1 MHSSSLPPLSSG
13 SDVVSFWVESFC
25 FGECSNFD
33 YSGECLYIHEGGG
46 LRLIIRRP
54 LYTTSHGEGRSRH
67 FNNGFPFSWLV
78 FFISTILLP
87 NVVLFFSNLNPSD
100 TLLLFIRSRQI
111 ILTRSPPHTHTHTKV
126 PPPTSSKSSPTS
138 LAVDIKVQVGEGEPI
153 ESALRRFKREVNKSG
168 HLMDLRHKRYF
179 ENSQDRKKRKIV
191 QARFRIRMERMNA
204 RRMKQ
209 QRT

>member
-1 MHSSSLPPLSSG
+1 M
-13 SDVVSFWVESFC
+13 
-25 FGECSNFD
+25 
-33 YSGECLYIHEGGG
+33 
-46 LRLIIRRP
+46 
-54 LYTTSHGEGRSRH
+54 
-67 FNNGFPFSWLV
+67 
-78 FFISTILLP
+78 
-87 NVVLFFSNLNPSD
+87 
-100 TLLLFIRSRQI
+100 
-111 ILTRSPPHTHTHTKV
+111 
-126 PPPTSSKSSPTS
+126 SSKSSPTS

>member
-1 MHSSSLPPLSSG
+1 MSTKSSSS
-13 SDVVSFWVESFC
+13 
-25 FGECSNFD
+25 
-33 YSGECLYIHEGGG
+33 
-46 LRLIIRRP
+46 
-54 LYTTSHGEGRSRH
+54 
-67 FNNGFPFSWLV
+67 
-78 FFISTILLP
+78 
-87 NVVLFFSNLNPSD
+87 
-100 TLLLFIRSRQI
+100 
-111 ILTRSPPHTHTHTKV
+111 
-126 PPPTSSKSSPTS
+126 TS